1 MARAV
6 QTALHPRKTP
16 IQARSAATVHAILEA
31 ALQVLVA
38 VGKEQ
43 LTTTRVAARAGV
55 SVGTLYQYFPNKRAL
70 LQAALKQH
78 MAEVSRSMQEV
89 CEQYR
94 LRGLLEMGTAIA
106 TAFLEAK
113 MHNVKTS
120 VALYAVSS
128 DIDGVA
134 IARTA
139 GNRTRRQIA
148 ELFATAREG
157 LCKDPEVVASMVSAA
172 LNGTSRRLLES
183 STPERD
189 LEPLRAELIVL
200 IHAYLRTCTAS
211 PVTDH

>member
-1 MARAV
+1 M
-6 QTALHPRKTP
+6 
-16 IQARSAATVHAILEA
+16 HAILEA

-106 TAFLEAK
+106 TAFLDAK

-139 GNRTRRQIA
+139 GNRARRQVA